1 MKIAIF
7 KTDWGWMGVGV
18 TARGVAK
25 TVLPRRSRA
34 AVEREFASC
43 HKSFSSKE
51 EGKVKS
57 LATEHLG
64 AAQKAIRTYIAGKR
78 QILDIP
84 LDLDGQPLFRRKVW
98 AILRTIPYGR
108 VRSYGWVARKIGTPL
123 AARAVGGACGD
134 NPIPLIVP
142 CHRVVAG
149 DGSLG
154 GFSGGLATKKR
165 LLRLEGVLGE
175 KVRNR

>member
-25 TVLPRRSRA
+25 TVLPRPTRA
-34 AVEREFASC
+34 AVEREFAREFASC
-43 HKSFSSKE
+43 HKSLSSNK

-57 LATEHLG
+57 VATEHLG

-98 AILRTIPYGR
+98 A
-108 VRSYGWVARKIGTPL
+108 
-123 AARAVGGACGD
+123 
-134 NPIPLIVP
+134 
-142 CHRVVAG
+142 
-149 DGSLG
+149 
-154 GFSGGLATKKR
+154 
-165 LLRLEGVLGE
+165 
-175 KVRNR
+175 

>member
-7 KTDWGWMGVGV
+7 KTEWGWMGIGV

-43 HKSFSSKE
+43 RRSSSSNE
-51 EGKVKS
+51 MRKVA
-57 LATEHLG
+57 LATQHLK
-64 AAQKAIRTYIAGKR
+64 AARKAIHTYLAGKR
-78 QILDIP
+78 PLLDIP

-98 AILRTIPYGR
+98 GVLRTIPYGR

-123 AARAVGGACGD
+123 AWRAVGGACGD

-142 CHRVVAG
+142 CHRVVGG

-154 GFSGGLATKKR
+154 GFTGGLATKKR
-165 LLRLEGVLGE
+165 LLRLEGVLAE
-175 KVRNR
+175 KARDR